1 MPRPSTREKLLDC
14 AEELFGA
21 HGIEGVSLRTI
32 NTAAGLS
39 PAALHYHFGAK
50 ESLVEALLER
60 RMPALMERRRV
71 LLDELSNV
79 TTPITTRDVLGAL
92 INPMVELLVEGGKP
106 SLRYLRLL
114 HRLQTDGDLD
124 PQFVIERWPGG
135 VDRLEPLL
143 RKANPGLPVATL
155 RLRLQ
160 LVIEVMLRSLAQDT
174 LDPEDSLS
182 GHVSALL
189 DFCTHGFE
197 APIAGG

>member
-21 HGIEGVSLRTI
+21 HGIEGVSLRAI

-39 PAALHYHFGAK
+39 PAALHYHFGTK
-50 ESLVEALLER
+50 QSLVEALLER

-71 LLDELSNV
+71 LLDELSNIA
-79 TTPITTRDVLGAL
+79 TPITTRDVLGAL
-92 INPMVELLVEGGKP
+92 INPMVELLVEGGEP

-143 RKANPGLPVATL
+143 RKANPALAVATL

-160 LVIEVMLRSLAQDT
+160 LVIEVILRSLSQDP
-174 LDPEDSLS
+174 LGPQDSLT
-182 GHVSALL
+182 GHASALL
-189 DFCTHGFE
+189 DFLTHGFE
-197 APIAGG
+197 APITGG